1 MGENEGVTI
10 TQGENCRASG
20 RDYIEN
26 NFYSSIIFKSL
37 KINNELKIIVFHDYI
52 NKTDVTRL
60 TSMTFIMSF
69 FMTIFYVYFFD
80 FEPNIIEFL
89 QSVVFVFVIFSI
101 FLLSIFFFT
110 RYFNAM
116 DLILKDETITLTQKK
131 KEDVILKYTQI
142 RSLLKMKDLVGYSIN
157 LYSTDKIEPCISFNT
172 ESIHTANA
180 VEELIINKI
189 RNNIEHADDLLLKP

>member
-1 MGENEGVTI
+1 MGKNEGITI
-10 TQGENCRASG
+10 TQGKKGRAAG
-20 RDYIEN
+20 RDFIEN
-26 NFYSSIIFKSL
+26 NFYSSVLFKPL
-37 KINNELKIIVFHDYI
+37 KIEGELKRKVFHDYI
-52 NKTDVTRL
+52 NKIEVVRL
-60 TSMTFIMSF
+60 TSMTFIVSF

-101 FLLSIFFFT
+101 FLLSIFFFA

-131 KEDVILKYTQI
+131 KEDVVLKYDQI

-157 LYSTDKIEPCISFNT
+157 LYSTEEIEPCISFNT
-172 ESIHTANA
+172 ESIHIANA

-189 RNNIEHADDLLLKP
+189 KDSAAL